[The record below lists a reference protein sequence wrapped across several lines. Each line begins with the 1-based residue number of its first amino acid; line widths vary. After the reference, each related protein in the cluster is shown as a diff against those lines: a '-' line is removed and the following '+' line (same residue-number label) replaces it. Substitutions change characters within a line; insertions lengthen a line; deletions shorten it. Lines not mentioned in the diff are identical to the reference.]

1 MFLLHSNT
9 QLPYMVIEAFHSHLT
24 VMYLLILCFL
34 EFLRIYSNCNVIRI
48 ECELRGVGVF
58 FTPRLKLQRCKT
70 QAYTGA
76 TL

>member
-1 MFLLHSNT
+1 
-9 QLPYMVIEAFHSHLT
+9 MVIEAFHSHLT

-58 FTPRLKLQRCKT
+58 FTPRL
-70 QAYTGA
+70 
-76 TL
+76 

>member
-1 MFLLHSNT
+1 MDSVL
-9 QLPYMVIEAFHSHLT
+9 
-24 VMYLLILCFL
+24 YLLVLCFL

-48 ECELRGVGVF
+48 EYELRGVRLF